1 MLLQNGSVISIGPG
15 WSRTNVGLRQWVY
28 SPSPLTTRAPTLIR
42 RLSLVSRKKKF
53 TICQQVL
60 QEKFSPQPAGYLQ
73 ICQ

>member
-1 MLLQNGSVISIGPG
+1 
-15 WSRTNVGLRQWVY
+15 
-28 SPSPLTTRAPTLIR
+28 
-42 RLSLVSRKKKF
+42 LSLVSRKKKF